1 MFAAAGHNAKDTQQD
16 LQVEQTPVTK
26 VRCGEAGS
34 ATYQKKVETLRNG
47 TVNNET
53 GAGHAFRGMVV
64 ERWGEG
70 EEVFTRD
77 TRASCTHDPAAVQ
90 QASWP
95 ALLAGS
101 YRRTDGAGNGTS
113 SSDELRLSSS
123 SLAAFE
129 AAGLLP
135 APSSVRAA
143 CSTSSA
149 G

>member
-1 MFAAAGHNAKDTQQD
+1 M
-16 LQVEQTPVTK
+16 EQTPVTK

-34 ATYQKKVETLRNG
+34 AACGKKVETLRNG

-53 GAGHAFRGMVV
+53 RADHAFRGMVV
-64 ERWGEG
+64 ERRGRG
-70 EEVFTRD
+70 QGSFHMTRVQ
-77 TRASCTHDPAAVQ
+77 SCTHDPVAVR

-101 YRRTDGAGNGTS
+101 YRRTDEAGNGTS

-135 APSSVRAA
+135 APSSVRVA